1 MSDIQ
6 AAILSV
12 AAIGIALAWNPIVAA
27 VKAAM
32 AHSGP
37 LSPLPEPEPTVGPV
51 KTGFSF
57 AIDAL
62 AVVRNRLVDTGC
74 LDDAAKGAIE
84 AVTHALI
91 SGTDK

>member
-1 MSDIQ
+1 MSDIV
-6 AAILSV
+6 AIVVSV
-12 AAIGIALAWNPIVAA
+12 VAVLVALAWNPIVAFL
-27 VKAAM
+27 KASM
-32 AHSGP
+32 AHAKP
-37 LSPLPEPEPTVGPV
+37 ISPVPPTVAWP
-51 KTGFSF
+51 TPTPDFSF

-74 LDDAAKGAIE
+74 LDDSAKGAIE

>member
-1 MSDIQ
+1 MNDIQ

-12 AAIGIALAWNPIVAA
+12 VAIGIALAWNPLVAFIKGA
-27 VKAAM
+27 V
-32 AHSGP
+32 AHAGP
-37 LSPLPEPEPTVGPV
+37 LSPGPA
-51 KTGFSF
+51 KSHFSD

-62 AVVRNRLVDTGC
+62 SVVRNRLVQTGC
-74 LDDAAKGAIE
+74 LDEPARAAIE

>member
-1 MSDIQ
+1 MNDTTAIALSVV
-6 AAILSV
+6 AILL
-12 AAIGIALAWNPIVAA
+12 ALAWNPLVAW
-27 VKAAM
+27 VRAAM
-32 AHSGP
+32 ASAGP
-37 LSPLPEPEPTVGPV
+37 LSPVPVPPTAPV
-51 KTGFSF
+51 RTPFSA

-74 LDDAAKGAIE
+74 LDEPAKAAIE

>member
-1 MSDIQ
+1 MSDV
-6 AAILSV
+6 AAIVVSV
-12 AAIGIALAWNPIVAA
+12 VAIGIALAWNPIVAA

-32 AHSGP
+32 AHSRP
-37 LSPLPEPEPTVGPV
+37 ISPVPPAVAWPTP
-51 KTGFSF
+51 TPDFSF

-74 LDDAAKGAIE
+74 LDDVAKGAIE

>member
-1 MSDIQ
+1 MNDTQ

-12 AAIGIALAWNPIVAA
+12 VAVGIALAWNPLVAW
-27 VKAAM
+27 VRSAM
-32 AHSGP
+32 AHAGP
-37 LSPLPEPEPTVGPV
+37 LSPVPTLPASARTP
-51 KTGFSF
+51 FS
-57 AIDAL
+57 ASIDAL

-74 LDDAAKGAIE
+74 LDEPAKAAIE

>member
-1 MSDIQ
+1 MSDLQ
-6 AAILSV
+6 ALIFSGV
-12 AAIGIALAWNPIVAA
+12 AVGIALAWNPLVSFL
-27 VKAAM
+27 KETT
-32 AHSGP
+32 AHTGP
-37 LSPLPEPEPTVGPV
+37 LSPVPVPPTAPV
-51 KTGFSF
+51 RTPFSA

-74 LDDAAKGAIE
+74 LDEPAKAAIE

>member
-1 MSDIQ
+1 MSDIV
-6 AAILSV
+6 AVVVSV
-12 AAIGIALAWNPIVAA
+12 VAIGIALAWNPIVSA
-27 VKAAM
+27 VRSAM
-32 AHSGP
+32 ASAGP
-37 LSPLPEPEPTVGPV
+37 LSPVPPPVAWPTP
-51 KTGFSF
+51 TPDFSF

>member
-1 MSDIQ
+1 MSDI
-6 AAILSV
+6 AAIVVSV
-12 AAIGIALAWNPIVAA
+12 VAIGIALAWNPIVAFIR
-27 VKAAM
+27 AAM
-32 AHSGP
+32 PHAGP
-37 LSPLPEPEPTVGPV
+37 ISPVPPTVAWP
-51 KTGFSF
+51 TPTADFSF

-74 LDDAAKGAIE
+74 LDEPAKAAIE

>member
-1 MSDIQ
+1 MNDI
-6 AAILSV
+6 AAIVVSV
-12 AAIGIALAWNPIVAA
+12 VAIGIALAWNPIVASI
-27 VKAAM
+27 KGAM
-32 AHSGP
+32 AHAGP
-37 LSPLPEPEPTVGPV
+37 LSPLPAPPAGPV
-51 KTGFSF
+51 KTDFSA

-62 AVVRNRLVDTGC
+62 GIVRNRLVATGC

>member
-1 MSDIQ
+1 MNDV
-6 AAILSV
+6 AAIVVSV
-12 AAIGIALAWNPIVAA
+12 VAIGIALAWNPLVAW
-27 VKAAM
+27 VRSAM
-32 AHSGP
+32 AHAGP
-37 LSPLPEPEPTVGPV
+37 ISPVPVPPTASVRTP
-51 KTGFSF
+51 FSA

-74 LDDAAKGAIE
+74 LDEPAKAAIE

>member
-1 MSDIQ
+1 MNDIT
-6 AAILSV
+6 AITLSVVAILL
-12 AAIGIALAWNPIVAA
+12 ALVWNPLVAW
-27 VKAAM
+27 VRSAM
-32 AHSGP
+32 AHAGP
-37 LSPLPEPEPTVGPV
+37 LSPAPV
-51 KTGFSF
+51 PSTAPVRTPFSA

-74 LDDAAKGAIE
+74 LDEPAKAAIE

>member
-1 MSDIQ
+1 MSDV
-6 AAILSV
+6 AAIVVSV
-12 AAIGIALAWNPIVAA
+12 VAIGIALAWNPIVAA
-27 VKAAM
+27 VKAAT
-32 AHSGP
+32 AHARP
-37 LSPLPEPEPTVGPV
+37 VSPAAPTGVWP
-51 KTGFSF
+51 TPTADFSF

-74 LDDAAKGAIE
+74 LDEPAKAAIE

>member
-1 MSDIQ
+1 MNDIT
-6 AAILSV
+6 AIALSV
-12 AAIGIALAWNPIVAA
+12 VAVLLALAWNPLVAW
-27 VKAAM
+27 VRSAM
-32 AHSGP
+32 ASSGP
-37 LSPLPEPEPTVGPV
+37 LSPVPAPPAGPV
-51 KTGFSF
+51 RTPFSA

-74 LDDAAKGAIE
+74 LDEPAKAAIE

>member
-1 MSDIQ
+1 MNDIV
-6 AAILSV
+6 AIVVSAV
-12 AAIGIALAWNPIVAA
+12 AVLVALAWNPIVAFL
-27 VKAAM
+27 KASMPHA
-32 AHSGP
+32 GP
-37 LSPLPEPEPTVGPV
+37 ISPVPTTVAWP
-51 KTGFSF
+51 TPTPDFSF

-74 LDDAAKGAIE
+74 LDDAAKAAIE

>member
-1 MSDIQ
+1 MSDTQ
-6 AAILSV
+6 ALILSGV
-12 AAIGIALAWNPIVAA
+12 AVGIAMMWNPIVAA

-32 AHSGP
+32 AHAGP
-37 LSPLPEPEPTVGPV
+37 PAPMVGPV
-51 KTGFSF
+51 KSNFAY

-74 LDDAAKGAIE
+74 LDEPAKAAVE

>member
-1 MSDIQ
+1 MSDTQ
-6 AAILSV
+6 ALILSGV
-12 AAIGIALAWNPIVAA
+12 AVGVALAWNPVVAA

-32 AHSGP
+32 AHAGP
-37 LSPLPEPEPTVGPV
+37 LSPLPSPPAGPV
-51 KTGFSF
+51 KSNFSY

-74 LDDAAKGAIE
+74 LDDAAKAAVE

>member
-1 MSDIQ
+1 MSDTQ
-6 AAILSV
+6 ALILSGV
-12 AAIGIALAWNPIVAA
+12 AVGIALMWSPIVAFI
-27 VKAAM
+27 KEAM
-32 AHSGP
+32 VHAGP
-37 LSPLPEPEPTVGPV
+37 LSPLPEPTVGPV
-51 KTGFSF
+51 KTGFSV

-62 AVVRNRLVDTGC
+62 AVVRNRLVATGC

>member
-1 MSDIQ
+1 MNDTQ
-6 AAILSV
+6 ALIFSGV
-12 AAIGIALAWNPIVAA
+12 AVGIALMWNPLVAA
-27 VKAAM
+27 VKSAM
-32 AHSGP
+32 AHAGP
-37 LSPLPEPEPTVGPV
+37 LSPLPAPPAGPV
-51 KTGFSF
+51 KSNFSY

-74 LDDAAKGAIE
+74 LDEPAKAAIE